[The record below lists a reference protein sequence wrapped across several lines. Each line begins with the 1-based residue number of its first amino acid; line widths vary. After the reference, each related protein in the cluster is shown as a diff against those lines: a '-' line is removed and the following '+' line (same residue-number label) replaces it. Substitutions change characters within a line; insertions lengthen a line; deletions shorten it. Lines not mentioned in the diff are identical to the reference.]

1 MRKKRRYT
9 VSVSPEAR
17 ERIAEWGDKNHICGG
32 FSGAIESLAWSLD
45 ADTKPK
51 RASITKEQ
59 KKKSF
64 AGATNK
70 RHKCVMKTRKEVRNE

>member
-1 MRKKRRYT
+1 MCKKKRYT

-17 ERIAEWGDKNHICGG
+17 ERIVEWGDKNHICGG

-45 ADTKPK
+45 ADNKPK

-64 AGATNK
+64 
-70 RHKCVMKTRKEVRNE
+70 CQSD